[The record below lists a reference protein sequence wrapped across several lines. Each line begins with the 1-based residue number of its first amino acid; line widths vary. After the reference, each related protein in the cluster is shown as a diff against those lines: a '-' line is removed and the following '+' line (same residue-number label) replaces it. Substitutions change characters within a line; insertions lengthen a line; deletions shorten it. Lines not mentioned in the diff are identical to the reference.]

1 MPIALHNVV
10 DADESGECAYRHITP
25 EEFAEL
31 DPNTVTLLDL
41 REPADFAAHPV
52 EGAINAPLDPLAHV
66 LKTVPKDRTVVVYC
80 AQGWWSE
87 WPKFSPIAVT
97 MWPAS
102 MEAFK
107 AILIISNPTTINS
120 STADWPQRISDLSAQ
135 GILVIIPD
143 FERSLH

>member
-80 AQGWWSE
+80 AQDWWSE
-87 WPKFSPIAVT
+87 EVAEILADRGYDV
-97 MWPAS
+97 AS
-102 MEAFK
+102 LYGGFQGYLDYLESHHDQQ
-107 AILIISNPTTINS
+107 LNS
-120 STADWPQRISDLSAQ
+120 RLAATYL
-135 GILVIIPD
+135 
-143 FERSLH
+143 

>member
-87 WPKFSPIAVT
+87 EVAEILADRGYDV
-97 MWPAS
+97 AS
-102 MEAFK
+102 LYGGF
-107 AILIISNPTTINS
+107 
-120 STADWPQRISDLSAQ
+120 Q
-135 GILVIIPD
+135 GYLD
-143 FERSLH
+143 YLESLHD